1 MRQKWVEVFI
11 VLALVGVVS
20 TTLFRSD
27 ALKKPSVL
35 AESPLPMSISE
46 PVATPESDA
55 LPEPSSGRMWEP
67 FTEASRKG
75 IVGAQEVAEK
85 EKMKLMDCR
94 HLVLGLAEADPR
106 IQDYLTLRKVK
117 FPERK
122 PASSEG
128 EGDMAFSQDGKRA
141 IELAFEQ
148 VRSEKSDHIDSIH
161 LFMGILKMDSET
173 RKTLN
178 AYGATFE
185 DFKAWLK
192 KREAQGK

>member
-1 MRQKWVEVFI
+1 MRRRWLEVF
-11 VLALVGVVS
+11 VVFALVGVVS

-35 AESPLPMSISE
+35 AESPLPISSPE
-46 PVATPESDA
+46 PVATSESDA

-67 FTEASRKG
+67 FTEACRVG
-75 IVGAQEVAEK
+75 IVAAQEEAEK
-85 EKMKLMDCR
+85 EKMKLIDCR
-94 HLVLGLAEADPR
+94 HLVLGMAEADPS

-117 FPERK
+117 FPERR
-122 PASSEG
+122 PASS
-128 EGDMAFSQDGKRA
+128 EGDMAFSQDGKSA

-148 VRSEKSDHIDSIH
+148 ARSEKSDHIDSIH
-161 LFMGILKMDSET
+161 LFMGILKTDSET

-185 DFKAWLK
+185 DFEAWLK